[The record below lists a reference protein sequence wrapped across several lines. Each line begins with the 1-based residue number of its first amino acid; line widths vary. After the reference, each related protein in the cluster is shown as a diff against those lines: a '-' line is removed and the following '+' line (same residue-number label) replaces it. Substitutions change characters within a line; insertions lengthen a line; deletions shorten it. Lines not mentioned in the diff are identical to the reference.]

1 MATKAINFKFTGATT
16 PISSYDQTKT
26 NLGTLIK
33 QYTGALSQDKYA
45 GPAKI
50 GMTRPM
56 EQSTAIPG
64 IYPHVVTF
72 SDTIDWVF
80 LADNATA
87 AATRRIILYE
97 YNKTNSTFN
106 WKGFVTLTYPT
117 ATLHTIR
124 GFRVSRELYTSGT
137 VGVSGTSVTGSST
150 NWSSDRMSVG
160 SRIGFGSTDPTQ
172 ISTWYEI
179 SSIGGDTSITLS
191 SSAGTISSGTPYV
204 IEDIMIIT
212 STTNATVTNGGL
224 FVSKGIRPEIFT
236 PGGTTIPAATTVD
249 NIRAVYWL
257 ADAAT
262 VTNTTA
268 AGSSLGTRTSW
279 TDQRV
284 YVLNVTGAAVFVYNF
299 RAALTLTAGKDTTTN
314 IIKTG
319 NQTVTGT
326 LSQANNGRV
335 GTLSHGPG
343 NGIESL
349 YFATTTRIYRSD
361 ISSITNGSTTWQS
374 DTMVEIPPGGT
385 TTYLASGAMTSC
397 EISTG
402 IDRLVITTSGAAGV
416 RSYVTKYN
424 TSSDPFDHIFLVDDK
439 QQDQS
444 TSDSGGVPH
453 PAILASPFSVWSENG
468 ILYLAR
474 VGTTAAINQLY
485 TLPIGSHWTFA
496 INNNELLITPK
507 FDISDSS
514 KLYNIYINDIERLG
528 TDTFSLATEPYRVYY
543 RTSGIS
549 DNSGSWNLL
558 DDSGD
563 LSGVNGTEIQFA
575 ISFKVIG
582 TTCIPSRIMGL
593 SLIYEDQSTD
603 GHYQPSVANSSI
615 TSNIFAW
622 RQSILWGSN
631 IPNMRIRLY
640 NATTGSLILDDN
652 VTSSSFG
659 TWEYSS
665 DNGSSWNAWLD
676 TEDTV
681 GNYIRY
687 TASSLPG
694 GVRIKALLTQ
704 Q

>member
-224 FVSKGIRPEIFT
+224 FISKGIRPEIFT

-268 AGSSLGTRTSW
+268 AGSALGTRTSW

-349 YFATTTRIYRSD
+349 YFTTTTRIYRSD

-496 INNNELLITPK
+496 INNNELLI
-507 FDISDSS
+507 
-514 KLYNIYINDIERLG
+514 E
-528 TDTFSLATEPYRVYY
+528 
-543 RTSGIS
+543 
-549 DNSGSWNLL
+549 W
-558 DDSGD
+558 
-563 LSGVNGTEIQFA
+563 
-575 ISFKVIG
+575 
-582 TTCIPSRIMGL
+582 
-593 SLIYEDQSTD
+593 
-603 GHYQPSVANSSI
+603 
-615 TSNIFAW
+615 
-622 RQSILWGSN
+622 
-631 IPNMRIRLY
+631 
-640 NATTGSLILDDN
+640 
-652 VTSSSFG
+652 
-659 TWEYSS
+659 
-665 DNGSSWNAWLD
+665 
-676 TEDTV
+676 
-681 GNYIRY
+681 
-687 TASSLPG
+687 
-694 GVRIKALLTQ
+694 
-704 Q
+704 

>member
-268 AGSSLGTRTSW
+268 AGSALGTRTSW

-385 TTYLASGAMTSC
+385 TTYLASGAMISC

-528 TDTFSLATEPYRVYY
+528 TDTFSLETEPYRVYY

>member
-1 MATKAINFKFTGATT
+1 
-16 PISSYDQTKT
+16 
-26 NLGTLIK
+26 
-33 QYTGALSQDKYA
+33 
-45 GPAKI
+45 
-50 GMTRPM
+50 
-56 EQSTAIPG
+56 
-64 IYPHVVTF
+64 
-72 SDTIDWVF
+72 
-80 LADNATA
+80 
-87 AATRRIILYE
+87 
-97 YNKTNSTFN
+97 
-106 WKGFVTLTYPT
+106 
-117 ATLHTIR
+117 
-124 GFRVSRELYTSGT
+124 
-137 VGVSGTSVTGSST
+137 
-150 NWSSDRMSVG
+150 
-160 SRIGFGSTDPTQ
+160 
-172 ISTWYEI
+172 
-179 SSIGGDTSITLS
+179 
-191 SSAGTISSGTPYV
+191 
-204 IEDIMIIT
+204 MIIT

-224 FVSKGIRPEIFT
+224 FISKGIRPEIFT

-268 AGSSLGTRTSW
+268 AGSALGTRTSW

-349 YFATTTRIYRSD
+349 YFTTTTRIYRSD

-453 PAILASPFSVWSENG
+453 PAILASPFSVWPENG

>member
-268 AGSSLGTRTSW
+268 AGSALGTRTSW